1 MATID
6 KLQKME
12 LLIKKLHPD
21 AKLLERTHHDDAGL
35 DISSLETFTLEPGE
49 KKAASTGLAIVIPTG
64 YVGLIWDKSSVPFKY
79 GVKSMGGV
87 IDAQY
92 RGEVKVL
99 LVNLSTE
106 PVTFT
111 AGQKLAQLLIQKIEL
126 LPVREVE
133 ELPDSVRGAGGF
145 GSSGTH

>member
-1 MATID
+1 
-6 KLQKME
+6 ME

-21 AKLLERTHHDDAGL
+21 AKILERTHHDDAGL
-35 DISSLETFTLEPGE
+35 DISALETFMLEPGA
-49 KKAASTGLAIVIPTG
+49 KVAAATGLAVAIPTG

-92 RGEVKVL
+92 RGEVKVML
-99 LVNLSTE
+99 INLSQE

-111 AGQKLAQLLIQKIEL
+111 AGQKLAQLIIQKIEL
-126 LPVREVE
+126 PSIQEVS
-133 ELPDSVRGAGGF
+133 ELPDSVRGEGGF